1 MAEYLDQKKIQKLL
15 SSHVP
20 DIDEVL
26 VDYIQGYLNDAAAA
40 IATTGERD
48 ANEDPVEDLI
58 RPMLE
63 DACSSGAKVSDLCSK
78 FSQMLMDVEQNA
90 DTQAKSKL
98 AKLAAPVNMA
108 AQLAQINK
116 ATKAAQGTTDLAHAK
131 GRSVATQ

>member
-1 MAEYLDQKKIQKLL
+1 MAGYLDQKKIQKLL

-20 DIDEVL
+20 DIDEVI
-26 VDYIQGYLNDAAAA
+26 VDYVQDYLNDAAAS

-48 ANEDPVEDLI
+48 ANEDPIEDLI

-63 DACSSGAKVSDLCSK
+63 DAGSSEANVSELCAK
-78 FSQMLMDVEQNA
+78 FSQMLTEVEQSAN
-90 DTQAKSKL
+90 TQAKSNL

-131 GRSVATQ
+131 GRSVASQ